1 MHAKAT
7 RASLESNKAH
17 LELCARYKGVL
28 DPYSPAAQKHLIGF
42 TDSDQVGGS
51 TDKKYT

>member
-28 DPYSPAAQKHLIGF
+28 DPYSAGTQLNLIGF
-42 TDSDQVGGS
+42 TDSDWVGGS
-51 TDKKYT
+51 TDKK